1 MNERSQQDAKNLE
14 QVAATWE
21 NIQDVYKHLSL
32 ALSAAIPIRMLRLI
46 KRSGPEDEDFERVHM
61 YVQDFVE
68 RGTDLFFSGSSE
80 GVKADRFEQ
89 VVDAI
94 AVLAFCPGGLTIFGE
109 HYQGPERQEEK
120 L

>member
-1 MNERSQQDAKNLE
+1 LE
-14 QVAATWE
+14 QVAATWK

-32 ALSAAIPIRMLRLI
+32 ALSTAVPIRMLRLI
-46 KRSGPEDEDFERVHM
+46 QRGGPEDEDFERVHR

-68 RGTDLFFSGSSE
+68 RGTDLFFPSGLE

-109 HYQGPERQEEK
+109 HYQGPVQHEK
-120 L
+120 KL